1 MSRLD
6 SAIDRLLAQRACLD
20 LAVELVAGLS
30 GPALELGLGNGR
42 SYDHLRSRLGHRPI
56 YVFERQVN
64 AHPDCVPPG
73 EFLLL
78 GDFRE
83 TLPRAA
89 AEIGDLAALVHAD
102 IGTGDKA
109 QSVAL
114 ARAIAPLVIPLMR
127 PGGVLA
133 ADQPFDDGRLES
145 LPLPAGVQPG
155 RYHLYRRTDA

>member
-6 SAIDRLLAQRACLD
+6 SAIDRLCAQRACLER
-20 LAVELVAGLS
+20 AAELVAGLP

-42 SYDHLRSRLGHRPI
+42 TYDHLRSRLGARAI

-64 AHPDCVPPG
+64 AHPDCIPPA

-89 AEIGDLAALVHAD
+89 ARLAGQAALVHAD

-114 ARAIAPLVIPLMR
+114 ARVIAPLVIPLMR
-127 PGGVLA
+127 SGGVLA
-133 ADQPFDDGRLES
+133 ADQPFDDDRLES
-145 LPLPAGVQPG
+145 LPLPAGIPPG
-155 RYHLYRRTDA
+155 RYHLYRRIDT